1 MTETENNV
9 LEINKNNYVEADFMS
24 RKFVN
29 AEIRNRAYINVLS
42 AELVTDYLGD
52 NGHQTEDIVALHSIS
67 KILDISV
74 IALQYLSNL
83 THLKPSFSFSS
94 VKS

>member
-67 KILDISV
+67 KILEDLDIAD
-74 IALQYLSNL
+74 ILLPNIHIYHQNIQDQ
-83 THLKPSFSFSS
+83 HRR
-94 VKS
+94 